1 MHQTVNLLPPGYVG
15 SNPTR
20 PTKFMKQ
27 WFRDNWF
34 KFFIIAILVLI
45 IFLIARSIYLHPE
58 RYSSGSCT
66 DNAECFKESA
76 KKQAELE
83 LLGKCRRG
91 ELSKQLCKK
100 L

>member
-1 MHQTVNLLPPGYVG
+1 
-15 SNPTR
+15 
-20 PTKFMKQ
+20 MKQ
-27 WFRDNWF
+27 WLQNNWF
-34 KFFIIAILVLI
+34 KLFITAVLI
-45 IFLIARSIYLHPE
+45 LTIFLIARSIYLYPE

-66 DNAECFKESA
+66 DNAKCFEESA

-91 ELSKQLCKK
+91 ELSEQLCKE